1 MHCRLNTQPFGS
13 ARAPANWARMINAFS
28 FIMLH
33 LFALWIA
40 IYVDDCYNIEPDG
53 TAQSA
58 LGALN
63 GLAKVPG
70 LALAPDKQAGPTI
83 TALLLGANIS
93 LEQRL
98 IRAEQP
104 KLKAQ
109 SIIQDIELM
118 MKNNC
123 LSAADDA
130 KLRGAA
136 LSNHYFSPVSAKNY
150 RNR

>member
-1 MHCRLNTQPFGS
+1 
-13 ARAPANWARMINAFS
+13 
-28 FIMLH
+28 MLH

-83 TALLLGANIS
+83 TALILGADIS
-93 LEQRL
+93 RTKTHSRRTTKTEGTSNYTRHRISAEKQLFVS
-98 IRAEQP
+98 IR
-104 KLKAQ
+104 
-109 SIIQDIELM
+109 
-118 MKNNC
+118 
-123 LSAADDA
+123 
-130 KLRGAA
+130 
-136 LSNHYFSPVSAKNY
+136 
-150 RNR
+150 